1 MTITTASVPIPESEF
16 DVIKKRL
23 TGTWLQELSDDGDV
37 IGAWEL
43 LANGEFRL
51 AWHRAPIRVKAM
63 MNRLEGRWEL
73 SDAAQPRLS
82 VNVTWVTSP
91 VKRIIDVAYM
101 GTALANPVIFVIRSL
116 WIGAT
121 ELGAAKLA
129 NAGFGFNASV
139 QFEDN
144 NLVHLQRSDD
154 RGGASRQL
162 ITWRRL

>member
-1 MTITTASVPIPESEF
+1 
-16 DVIKKRL
+16 
-23 TGTWLQELSDDGDV
+23 V

-121 ELGAAKLA
+121 ELGAAQ
-129 NAGFGFNASV
+129 AS
-139 QFEDN
+139 
-144 NLVHLQRSDD
+144 QRGVWFQRERPIRRQQPGPSATVRRSR
-154 RGGASRQL
+154 RGQPQL